1 MVVLSRF
8 SFVSLMKIMLIW
20 GQGDLMGKINE
31 RRNGLFFQCSRRVSW
46 SVFAWMEIEGELS
59 SRGMRYK
66 LTSNVKRHFYCY
78 QHRIHTEFR
87 VCENILQVRYFHL
100 KSLRFALVIWW
111 SSTTVLSFGL
121 FDIFIMI
128 LYLLYYNYA
137 MRAHSPLIYMNLY
150 STRFFLFFFFAA
162 SSLSGVLASLS
173 LWVCDSD
180 CTTIKAHKVSEPA
193 SLLNFSL
200 DVILNSQ
207 ARLNFHHVQGPW
219 PCFGSLCSAAGGSA
233 KLDPNWHSTNARKLI
248 IFWPFNF
255 TLCAEHHPFF

>member
-31 RRNGLFFQCSRRVSW
+31 RRNGLFFQCSRRESW

-87 VCENILQVRYFHL
+87 VCENILQVIFIW
-100 KSLRFALVIWW
+100 KVCDSLW
-111 SSTTVLSFGL
+111 SFGDPPPL
-121 FDIFIMI
+121 FSRLGSSISLSWFSISYIIITQCGHILHSFIWI
-128 LYLLYYNYA
+128 YI
-137 MRAHSPLIYMNLY
+137 PLDF
-150 STRFFLFFFFAA
+150 SSSFFFCCLV
-162 SSLSGVLASLS
+162 SIWCSRLS